1 MNPDRPHRESFDLE
15 GISHTVPIPFGT
27 RVGDMLFSSGIM
39 GVDPST
45 GSLAEGLSAQV
56 RFAFANMERLL
67 KKAGGD
73 LGDVGHVRVLVSEEG
88 NRAAVNEEWL
98 RAQDRIFQAFS
109 GAALIV
115 ACCGDHRLTD
125 NPAVS
130 IQVETDSKVE
140 VDLRSGKPVLHNLG
154 TYHRYGVG
162 RSSLCKR
169 R

>member
-39 GVDPST
+39 GVDQST

-98 RAQDRIFQAFS
+98 RAFPDAHDRPARHTVLS
-109 GAALIV
+109 ALRGGMLVQLEII
-115 ACCGDHRLTD
+115 
-125 NPAVS
+125 AVL
-130 IQVETDSKVE
+130 K
-140 VDLRSGKPVLHNLG
+140 
-154 TYHRYGVG
+154 
-162 RSSLCKR
+162 
-169 R
+169 

>member
-39 GVDPST
+39 GVDQST

-73 LGDVGHVRVLVSEEG
+73 LGDVGHVRVLVSKEG

-98 RAQDRIFQAFS
+98 RAFPDAHDRPARHTVVS
-109 GAALIV
+109 ALRGGMLVQLEII
-115 ACCGDHRLTD
+115 
-125 NPAVS
+125 AVL
-130 IQVETDSKVE
+130 K
-140 VDLRSGKPVLHNLG
+140 
-154 TYHRYGVG
+154 
-162 RSSLCKR
+162 
-169 R
+169 

>member
-67 KKAGGD
+67 KQAGGD

-88 NRAAVNEEWL
+88 NRAVVNEEWL
-98 RAQDRIFQAFS
+98 RAFPDAHDRPARHTVVS
-109 GAALIV
+109 ALRGGMLVQLEII
-115 ACCGDHRLTD
+115 
-125 NPAVS
+125 AVL
-130 IQVETDSKVE
+130 K
-140 VDLRSGKPVLHNLG
+140 
-154 TYHRYGVG
+154 
-162 RSSLCKR
+162 
-169 R
+169 

>member
-39 GVDPST
+39 GVDQST

-98 RAQDRIFQAFS
+98 RAFPDAHDRPVRHTVVS
-109 GAALIV
+109 ALRGGMLVQLEII
-115 ACCGDHRLTD
+115 
-125 NPAVS
+125 AVL
-130 IQVETDSKVE
+130 K
-140 VDLRSGKPVLHNLG
+140 
-154 TYHRYGVG
+154 
-162 RSSLCKR
+162 
-169 R
+169 

>member
-73 LGDVGHVRVLVSEEG
+73 LGDVGHVRVLVGEEG

-98 RAQDRIFQAFS
+98 RAFPNAHDRPARHTDVS
-109 GAALIV
+109 ALRGGMLVQLEII
-115 ACCGDHRLTD
+115 
-125 NPAVS
+125 AVL
-130 IQVETDSKVE
+130 K
-140 VDLRSGKPVLHNLG
+140 
-154 TYHRYGVG
+154 
-162 RSSLCKR
+162 
-169 R
+169 

>member
-45 GSLAEGLSAQV
+45 GNLAESLSAQV

-67 KKAGGD
+67 RKAGGN

-88 NRAAVNEEWL
+88 HRAAVNEEWL
-98 RAQDRIFQAFS
+98 RAFPDAHDRPARHTVVS
-109 GAALIV
+109 ALRGGMLVQLEII
-115 ACCGDHRLTD
+115 
-125 NPAVS
+125 AVL
-130 IQVETDSKVE
+130 K
-140 VDLRSGKPVLHNLG
+140 
-154 TYHRYGVG
+154 
-162 RSSLCKR
+162 
-169 R
+169 

>member
-45 GSLAEGLSAQV
+45 GSLADGLAAQV

-98 RAQDRIFQAFS
+98 RAFPDAHDRPARHTVVS
-109 GAALIV
+109 ALRGGMLVQLEII
-115 ACCGDHRLTD
+115 
-125 NPAVS
+125 AVL
-130 IQVETDSKVE
+130 K
-140 VDLRSGKPVLHNLG
+140 
-154 TYHRYGVG
+154 
-162 RSSLCKR
+162 
-169 R
+169 

>member
-45 GSLAEGLSAQV
+45 GSLAEGLAAQV

-73 LGDVGHVRVLVSEEG
+73 LSDVGHVRVLVSEEG

-98 RAQDRIFQAFS
+98 RAFPDAHDRPARHTVVS
-109 GAALIV
+109 ALRGGMLVQLEII
-115 ACCGDHRLTD
+115 
-125 NPAVS
+125 AVL
-130 IQVETDSKVE
+130 K
-140 VDLRSGKPVLHNLG
+140 
-154 TYHRYGVG
+154 
-162 RSSLCKR
+162 
-169 R
+169 

>member
-39 GVDPST
+39 GVDPLT

-98 RAQDRIFQAFS
+98 RAFPDARDRPARHTVVS
-109 GAALIV
+109 ALRGGMLVQLEII
-115 ACCGDHRLTD
+115 
-125 NPAVS
+125 AVL
-130 IQVETDSKVE
+130 K
-140 VDLRSGKPVLHNLG
+140 
-154 TYHRYGVG
+154 
-162 RSSLCKR
+162 
-169 R
+169 

>member
-39 GVDPST
+39 GVDQST

-98 RAQDRIFQAFS
+98 RAFPDAHDRPARHTIVS
-109 GAALIV
+109 ALRGGMLVQLEII
-115 ACCGDHRLTD
+115 
-125 NPAVS
+125 AVL
-130 IQVETDSKVE
+130 K
-140 VDLRSGKPVLHNLG
+140 
-154 TYHRYGVG
+154 
-162 RSSLCKR
+162 
-169 R
+169 

>member
-1 MNPDRPHRESFDLE
+1 MAMNPDRPHRESFDLE

-39 GVDPST
+39 GVDQST

-67 KKAGGD
+67 KQAGGD

-98 RAQDRIFQAFS
+98 RAFPDAQDRPARHTVVS
-109 GAALIV
+109 ALRGGMLVQLEII
-115 ACCGDHRLTD
+115 
-125 NPAVS
+125 AVL
-130 IQVETDSKVE
+130 K
-140 VDLRSGKPVLHNLG
+140 
-154 TYHRYGVG
+154 
-162 RSSLCKR
+162 
-169 R
+169 

>member
-45 GSLAEGLSAQV
+45 GSLAEGFSAQV

-98 RAQDRIFQAFS
+98 RAFPDAHDRPARHTVVS
-109 GAALIV
+109 ALRGGMLVQLEII
-115 ACCGDHRLTD
+115 
-125 NPAVS
+125 AV
-130 IQVETDSKVE
+130 VK
-140 VDLRSGKPVLHNLG
+140 
-154 TYHRYGVG
+154 
-162 RSSLCKR
+162 
-169 R
+169 